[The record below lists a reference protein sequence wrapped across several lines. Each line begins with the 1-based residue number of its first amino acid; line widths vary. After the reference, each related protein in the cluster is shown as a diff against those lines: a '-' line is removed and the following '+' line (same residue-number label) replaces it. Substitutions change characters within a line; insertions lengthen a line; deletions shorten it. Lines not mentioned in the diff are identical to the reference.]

1 QASAQAALDGAS
13 GSGDGSSKP
22 SLLLS
27 KSSSRASSPAGSSGS
42 NLPREDGSAGS
53 STTGGATVASG
64 GSSFKQ
70 ATPESLAD
78 RLAPPPDMA
87 APVKLV
93 DDSLQWC
100 DNALEYLVDQ
110 PDFYV
115 VGVVGMQG
123 SGKSTVMSIL
133 SGQYGQAGERHLF
146 RPQSRELRELGQ
158 HCTTG
163 VDIYV
168 TPERMILLDTQ
179 PVLSASV
186 MDHMIQFEKK
196 TPGGGDFHSLEN
208 AHMMQSLQMA
218 SFLMAVCHTVVV
230 VQDWFADPNFLR

>member
-1 QASAQAALDGAS
+1 ML
-13 GSGDGSSKP
+13 
-22 SLLLS
+22 
-27 KSSSRASSPAGSSGS
+27 
-42 NLPREDGSAGS
+42 
-53 STTGGATVASG
+53 
-64 GSSFKQ
+64 
-70 ATPESLAD
+70 
-78 RLAPPPDMA
+78 
-87 APVKLV
+87 
-93 DDSLQWC
+93 
-100 DNALEYLVDQ
+100 YLVDQ

-230 VQDWFADPNFLR
+230 VQDWFADPNFLSSSAAYVDGHVSPTDGRARAIVKWPRRAELGRAAFPEFDREGCEARPASTPSKPTRVFVRAEAVRFPCVHCAAMERASLVAFYSEAVYG